1 MDVIEA
7 PNPHPPRTD
16 VFLGGGISGCP
27 NWQDSV
33 LYLLYDMPGVVVN
46 PRREGAFTDAIAYE
60 QITWEYHALRTA
72 DTVFFWFPMETM
84 CPITLFE
91 LGVFTQ
97 RKDTRL
103 IVGVDPDYA
112 RRFDVIRQLE
122 LARPEVVVQ
131 DNLYGLVEE
140 YKRSLLAEQ
149 GIYVTELPDNPAT
162 PSERAERKRVE
173 KIVLDELEPLIDHG
187 TVNDLRKAIEENYPN
202 LSSSDVSN
210 VMADC
215 VNKDFVI
222 APNGR
227 LFSPRNR

>member
-7 PNPHPPRTD
+7 PNPHPQRTD
-16 VFLGGGISGCP
+16 VFMGGGISGCP
-27 NWQDSV
+27 NWQKDV
-33 LYLLYDMPGVVVN
+33 IYLLHDVPGVIVN
-46 PRREGAFTDAIAYE
+46 PRREGEFTEAIAYE

-103 IVGVDPDYA
+103 IVGVHPDYA

-131 DNLYGLVEE
+131 DDLYGLVEE
-140 YKRSLLAEQ
+140 YKRALRAEQ
-149 GIYVTELPDNPAT
+149 GLAPTESPENHYD
-162 PSERAERKRVE
+162 SEEFKRVE
-173 KIVLDELEPLIDHG
+173 KIVQDELGLLINHG
-187 TVNDLRKAIEENYPN
+187 TLADLQKVIKDNYRNLASADVANAI
-202 LSSSDVSN
+202 
-210 VMADC
+210 ADRI
-215 VNKDFVI
+215 NKDFWL
-222 APNGR
+222 APNGK
-227 LFSPRNR
+227 LLSPRK